1 MEFSCHTWAFN
12 DLTLPEAL
20 GTIARLGFRYV
31 DLGSGPHLNLQ
42 RAAKLS
48 TRTRTVNEIRGDLET
63 FNLNLSDLYLTLPRI
78 SVADEEKRQADIDM
92 FKTLLPFAQGL
103 NVPGITLSPGLIHP
117 KSDEEAQDRTIAA
130 LRDMVSA
137 ANQADIPISIEPHMD
152 SMAQTPEQA
161 LKFVNAVPGLELTL
175 DWAQMVCQDVRHEQI
190 VELLPH
196 TRHIQMR
203 QAARA
208 QLQLPFDRGRIRIP
222 DVIQA
227 LNDSDYEGIVGI
239 EYMQAEG
246 WHGMEKVNY
255 IVECYTMRDALRDE
269 RDKQAKSVKDKA

>member
-12 DLTLPEAL
+12 DLTLPEAF

-48 TRTRTVNEIRGDLET
+48 TRTRTVNQIREDLTT
-63 FNLNLSDLYLTLPRI
+63 FNLKLADLYLMLPRI
-78 SVADEEKRQADIDM
+78 SVADEEKRQGDIDM
-92 FKTLLPFAQGL
+92 FKTLMPFAQGL
-103 NVPGITLSPGLIHP
+103 DVAGITISPGLIHP
-117 KSDEEAQDRTIAA
+117 KTDEEAEDRTIAA

-137 ANQADIPISIEPHMD
+137 ANEADIPVSIEPHMD

-161 LKFVNAVPGLELTL
+161 LKFVKAVPGLEITL
-175 DWAQMVCQDVRHEQI
+175 DWAQMICQDIRHDQI
-190 VELLPH
+190 LELLPY

-222 DVIQA
+222 DVISA
-227 LNDSDYEGIVGI
+227 LNEADYEGFVGV

-246 WHGMEKVNY
+246 WHGMEKVNA

-269 RDKQAKSVKDKA
+269 RDKSARVSKA